1 MSVTQYLQKH
11 QQTYYQIPVFQ
22 KYLNRSDLSYHEKL
36 VLKEGLSRYFIF
48 SKLNEDQLVEAV
60 KYSQYLIYQ
69 SKEQIFNIGDCLEY
83 FYVIIKGSV
92 SQYCTEHSYEM
103 AKNRQKQNSDIVL
116 ATADSTKQKLFRIKI
131 LSEGDYLAEQALLNT
146 EQNHQSALQ
155 AVAGAPEVHLLAINI
170 NMYKQYLQTASR
182 NNLINDIQTMQ
193 SNSIFD
199 KWEFDMIRLL
209 YFFSVKQQ
217 FYNGQTVFKEDESA
231 KAIYIIL
238 KGEFGVYK
246 TFQQSDGKKIKQQG
260 NKNHLSDE
268 EQNES
273 SCEEEDRDNLFNN
286 HVKRKFQN
294 GANRDE
300 EDDED
305 DNLEEE
311 QQELLFNKISR
322 TSDSQNKPT
331 SQQTQRSKKL
341 SKKSELNESLN
352 YIEDIEDE
360 DQDYFKTQ
368 SKILDI
374 KQYKS
379 LNQITKE
386 SDEQNDTVQVP
397 QTSKKIKTKSK
408 VFLFPSKDDSATPK
422 MINNQ
427 PKNKLFQLYTLGQ
440 NQIFG
445 EEDVMKKQSRTFT
458 VKCNSYGGGI
468 LLIIRKNIFGL
479 SLLAN
484 SSSEIYLKKNL
495 QMKEERFS
503 QRVKLIQENI
513 QKYKNYFFEN
523 NEENAT
529 PKNPLRAKRKLVEK
543 DCINIDDFMKASKKQ
558 VIIEKSA
565 KLYDLNNLDKN
576 KKDNA
581 PLFTAQM
588 ITEKINTFTNPNLKK
603 IDLFNF
609 KNDICKVEN
618 PPSIH
623 TIFENE
629 LKKALKNQ
637 QGQSQGNYL
646 QGASS
651 NIAAIASNSQP
662 NTHRSHNNQ
671 SVKLQ
676 QEARFISKHAQIH
689 HKPKFSENNLL
700 KASDPLF
707 QTSISQNNSGL
718 MSTSSQLKSQNQ
730 SQHSSNQD
738 NNTNQISNPP
748 LLKKKASKS
757 DPNIKLPPSIEHLNQ
772 MGQIDLLNREH
783 EDSHNNNPILI
794 QKDKIKRELMIKQQ
808 IQKIEQANQNNKKQQ
823 QTNTQTGQNNGNQP
837 FASRKN
843 KTLIESSSGNLVYVP
858 PLNQAINV
866 PKMSASTK
874 PVKKTIFLETFTKQ
888 FFKNMKGVF
897 YKNYTNQQGSL
908 NTYSSIQESLAKHVL
923 DPSIKSFLIQNPGI
937 LASKERQVEFLRANN
952 TQEKPPLKLNLNK
965 ASLKSVPEFKQEDLN
980 NDNLYGDHCIAN
992 KAYTDKIQKQ
1002 PKSEIIKVNI
1012 FRSNQNGASQYKFDL
1027 NKIKE
1032 QNNKQLLTS
1041 PEKRSPNKYK
1051 RTQSAVELDT
1061 CQDEEGKPDYQF
1073 NFQEE
1078 NQKFSPSKLQMHSTA
1093 EGFHPQKDFYSH
1105 RHYFEEAQT
1114 LPVHSQNEKIK
1125 KQNTLQP
1132 QLIDKLHYDQN
1143 LQTAQLLE
1151 NKLNLQIQQKQL
1163 NNNST
1168 QAVAFSTHQNFFR
1181 PSPLKNTSNPMIRSQ
1196 QISKTFHNL
1205 SPEIQKNKGPIN
1217 RIFGSQSQTNS
1228 IDFQDKFTQ
1237 NQHFQININSC
1248 SNVKEQDNQK
1258 QQNPSDQYQNL
1269 TNDLFRQKIEN
1280 DKNMIKMTNLF
1291 IQHTPNISK
1300 RNQKPHKDSI

>member
-11 QQTYYQIPVFQ
+11 QQTYYQIPIFQ
-22 KYLNRSDLSYHEKL
+22 KYLNRSDLSYQEKL

-60 KYSQYLIYQ
+60 KHSQYLIFQ
-69 SKEQIFNIGDCLEY
+69 TKEQIFNIGDYLEY

-103 AKNRQKQNSDIVL
+103 AKNKQKQNSDIVL

-131 LSEGDYLAEQALLNT
+131 LNEGDYLAEQALLNT

-217 FYNGQTVFKEDESA
+217 FYNGQTVFKEEESA

-273 SCEEEDRDNLFNN
+273 SSEEDEGDSLFNN
-286 HVKRKFQN
+286 HVKRKFQQ
-294 GANRDE
+294 GIGKDGDDE
-300 EDDED
+300 EED
-305 DNLEEE
+305 IEEEE
-311 QQELLFNKISR
+311 QQYQLFNKISKDN
-322 TSDSQNKPT
+322 SSKPT

-341 SKKSELNESLN
+341 SKKTELNESLN

-360 DQDYFKTQ
+360 ELDYFRTQ
-368 SKILDI
+368 SKTMDI

-386 SDEQNDTVQVP
+386 SDEQNEVAQVP
-397 QTSKKIKTKSK
+397 LTSKKSKAKSK

-558 VIIEKSA
+558 VILEKSA
-565 KLYDLNNLDKN
+565 KLYDLNNLDKH

-588 ITEKINTFTNPNLKK
+588 ITEKINTFSNPNLKK

-637 QGQSQGNYL
+637 QSQTQTNYL

-662 NTHRSHNNQ
+662 NTQRSQNNQ
-671 SVKLQ
+671 TIKLQ
-676 QEARFISKHAQIH
+676 QEARFISKHTQIH
-689 HKPKFSENNLL
+689 HKPKFSENNFL
-700 KASDPLF
+700 KASDPIF
-707 QTSISQNNSGL
+707 QTSISQNNSGF

-738 NNTNQISNPP
+738 NNVIQISNPP

-757 DPNIKLPPSIEHLNQ
+757 DPNIKLPPELLNQ
-772 MGQIDLLNREH
+772 MGQINPHNQEP
-783 EDSHNNNPILI
+783 EESHNNNPILI

-808 IQKIEQANQNNKKQQ
+808 IQKIEQTNQNNKKQLLTNP
-823 QTNTQTGQNNGNQP
+823 QTNQNNGNQP
-837 FASRKN
+837 IVSRKN

-866 PKMSASTK
+866 PKMITSTK

-937 LASKERQVEFLRANN
+937 LASKERQVEFLRTNN
-952 TQEKPPLKLNLNK
+952 IQEKPHQKLNLNK
-965 ASLKSVPEFKQEDLN
+965 NSLKSVPEFKQQDLN
-980 NDNLYGDHCIAN
+980 SDHLQAEHQQIPN
-992 KAYTDKIQKQ
+992 KAYTEKAQKNS
-1002 PKSEIIKVNI
+1002 KSEIIKVNI
-1012 FRSNQNGASQYKFDL
+1012 FRSNQNAAQSYKFDL

-1032 QNNKQLLTS
+1032 QNNKQQLTS
-1041 PEKRSPNKYK
+1041 PEKISPNKYK

-1061 CQDEEGKPDYQF
+1061 CQDEEGQPDYQF

-1078 NQKFSPSKLQMHSTA
+1078 NQKFSPLKLQMHSTA

-1114 LPVHSQNEKIK
+1114 LPVHLKSQKIV

-1132 QLIDKLHYDQN
+1132 QILDKLHFDSN

-1168 QAVAFSTHQNFFR
+1168 QSMAFSTHQNFFR
-1181 PSPLKNTSNPMIRSQ
+1181 PSPIKNSSNQMLRSQ

-1228 IDFQDKFTQ
+1228 IDFQDKFSQ
-1237 NQHFQININSC
+1237 NQHFQINVNSC
-1248 SNVKEQDNQK
+1248 NKAKELEDQK
-1258 QQNPSDQYQNL
+1258 QQNSSEQYQNL

-1291 IQHTPNISK
+1291 IQQTPNVSK
-1300 RNQKPHKDSI
+1300 KHQKLHKDSI